1 MIWESFKLYV
11 PRACSP
17 LLLSS
22 IPSYR
27 CIPASQFSFIYDVEG
42 AMIRVWNGKEFP
54 DMRQNEREIRFIR
67 MGDTVRTAGQLKG
80 EPTLNKGP

>member
-1 MIWESFKLYV
+1 MFFPGNLPKL
-11 PRACSP
+11 
-17 LLLSS
+17 
-22 IPSYR
+22 
-27 CIPASQFSFIYDVEG
+27 ASVL
-42 AMIRVWNGKEFP
+42 VWVQVGKEFP